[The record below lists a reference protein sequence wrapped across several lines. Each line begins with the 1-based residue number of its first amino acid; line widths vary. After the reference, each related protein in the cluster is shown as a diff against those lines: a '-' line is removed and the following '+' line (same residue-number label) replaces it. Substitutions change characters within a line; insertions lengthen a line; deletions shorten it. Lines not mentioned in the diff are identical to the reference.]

1 MAHSTHRDLSTIVSL
16 LAQHQN
22 TPSQGHLDAAHYV
35 VKYLANTKHLGIY
48 FMSERRSTMEAFLHF
63 PVLDQVLSM
72 SDANWGLR
80 MLLNL
85 KFPWTFHSLSLA

>member
-35 VKYLANTKHLGIY
+35 VKYLSKYKTSGYLFY
-48 FMSERRSTMEAFLHF
+48 E
-63 PVLDQVLSM
+63 
-72 SDANWGLR
+72 
-80 MLLNL
+80 
-85 KFPWTFHSLSLA
+85 